1 MSRGSGAAS
10 LVVPEHGRD
19 GNFALGPDFWVQFG
33 QRYWGRR
40 PVVLRQA
47 LARPLLTADE
57 AFEGLVSAADRY
69 RARRRAAP
77 INFCIEHAVIQADVG
92 PHLPAASDGSLTL
105 YAERVSRQIGG
116 RRFGVVAEDI
126 QRDDARLWLR
136 LREFVRH
143 LYPVTGWPGEKAKSS
158 VFLGNYRTTP
168 FGVHRDPSAVFTFIL
183 HGRKRLVAWAPAFF
197 DGKADMTNRL
207 DYERYRREAVIL
219 EGEPGDIMY
228 LPAGHWH
235 TGEDAG
241 GLAMTVTLTLFME
254 PRASS
259 ALVALTQQLLNGRVA
274 GVNDVV
280 AKTLRPGGRAPT
292 RTGLARAARQAAHA
306 LRSACRDP
314 ELDRGLASYWLDYA
328 TAAGFIAVPDP
339 SPPRP
344 LPEGAV
350 VRGDRDHPIMWL
362 AMGRDR
368 VICSAN
374 GHAFVLP
381 QRARLAGVLRRINS
395 GAPCRVR
402 DLIARHARAAG
413 ASRAV
418 AARRVRAL
426 LETLWSL
433 RAIVVESG

>member
-1 MSRGSGAAS
+1 
-10 LVVPEHGRD
+10 LTVPEHGRV
-19 GNFALGPDFWVQFG
+19 GEFALGPDFWARFG

-40 PVVLRQA
+40 PVVLRRA
-47 LARPLLTADE
+47 LARPLLTTEE

-92 PHLPAASDGSLTL
+92 LHLPAASDGSLTV
-105 YAERVSRQIGG
+105 YAERVSRQIDG

-136 LREFVRH
+136 LREFVRD
-143 LYPVTGWPGEKAKSS
+143 LYTVTGWPGEKAKSS

-183 HGRKRLVAWAPAFF
+183 HGRKRLLAWPPAFF
-197 DGKADMTNRL
+197 DGKEDMTNRIG
-207 DYERYRREAVIL
+207 YERYRREAVIL
-219 EGEPGDIMY
+219 EGEPGDIVY

-259 ALVALTQQLLNGRVA
+259 SLVALTQQLVNGRVA
-274 GVNDVV
+274 TVNRTV
-280 AKTLRPGGRAPT
+280 AETLRPGRRTPS
-292 RTGLARAARQAAHA
+292 RTGLARTARQAAHA
-306 LRSACRDP
+306 LRSLCRGP
-314 ELDRGLASYWLDYA
+314 ELDLSLASYWLDYA

-339 SPPRP
+339 SPRRP
-344 LPEGAV
+344 LPEGAI

-362 AMGRDR
+362 APGLGEI
-368 VICSAN
+368 VCSAN
-374 GHAFVLP
+374 GHAFVLTKSA
-381 QRARLAGVLRRINS
+381 QLVGVLRRINS

-402 DLIARHARAAG
+402 DLIARHARASG
-413 ASRAV
+413 ASPAV
-418 AARRVRAL
+418 AAAHVRTL
-426 LETLWSL
+426 LEKLWSL
-433 RAIVVESG
+433 RAIVVES